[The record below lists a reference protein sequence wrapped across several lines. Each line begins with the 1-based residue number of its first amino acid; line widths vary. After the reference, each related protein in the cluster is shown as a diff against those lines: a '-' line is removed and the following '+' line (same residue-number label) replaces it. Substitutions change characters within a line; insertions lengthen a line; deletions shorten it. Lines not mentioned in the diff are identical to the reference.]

1 MVRQVGYTK
10 GKKRK
15 DQPWCLQQRRYI
27 INIIN
32 LITGEFNLNIEA
44 FINFIVIFVIFH
56 TFIILVIICTI
67 KLRFCE

>member
-15 DQPWCLQQRRYI
+15 DQPWYLQQ
-27 INIIN
+27 IIN

-44 FINFIVIFVIFH
+44 FIIFIVIFVIFH
-56 TFIILVIICTI
+56 TFIILVIICTL
-67 KLRFCE
+67 KLRFSE

>member
-15 DQPWCLQQRRYI
+15 DQPWYLQQ
-27 INIIN
+27 IIN

-44 FINFIVIFVIFH
+44 FIIFIV
-56 TFIILVIICTI
+56 TS
-67 KLRFCE
+67 

>member
-15 DQPWCLQQRRYI
+15 DQPWYLQQ
-27 INIIN
+27 IIN

-44 FINFIVIFVIFH
+44 FIIFIVIFVIFH
-56 TFIILVIICTI
+56 TFIILVIICTL
-67 KLRFCE
+67 KLRCSE

>member
-15 DQPWCLQQRRYI
+15 DQPWYLQQRRY
-27 INIIN
+27 IIN

-44 FINFIVIFVIFH
+44 FIIFIVTFVIFH

-67 KLRFCE
+67 KLRFSE